1 MEFAKENSY
10 YLMEHQEKNDF
21 QLFETNLTEN
31 ISDSRNAKEH
41 YQSFLRKKHIN
52 PVKQSKIISQQ
63 SKPTENPNIIDI
75 KSVTAENPRTSLKL
89 SKTIRQAGKVSP
101 GKSFT
106 SPLQSEV
113 TKHANF

>member
-10 YLMEHQEKNDF
+10 YLMEHQEKNVF

-41 YQSFLRKKHIN
+41 YQSFLRKKHIK
-52 PVKQSKIISQQ
+52 PVKQSKIVSQQ

-75 KSVTAENPRTSLKL
+75 KSVTAENPRTSRKL

-101 GKSFT
+101 GKNFN
-106 SPLQSEV
+106 SPS
-113 TKHANF
+113 